1 MKKIYVL
8 DSGVVAKWFNEE
20 DYSKVAVRF
29 RDLYINGI
37 IELKE
42 PPILPFEVA
51 NTINRNLQLSSED
64 ALKAASS
71 LCTLVHN
78 SIELPCADDMKDI
91 MQIAR
96 QLGITFY
103 DAVYVHLAKKY
114 DATFITVDDELYE
127 KVRKIIKAFH
137 LAEALELI
145 NSLSSK

>member
-1 MKKIYVL
+1 MRRVYVL
-8 DSGVVAKWFNEE
+8 DSGVVATWFNEE
-20 DYSKVAVRF
+20 EYSKVAIRF
-29 RDLYINGI
+29 RDLYINGA

-71 LCTLVHN
+71 LCTLIRSSV
-78 SIELPCADDMKDI
+78 ELPCEDDMKNI

-96 QLGITFY
+96 ELGITFY
-103 DAVYVHLAKKY
+103 DAVYIHLAKKY
-114 DATFITVDDELYE
+114 DAIFITVDDELYE
-127 KVRKIIKAFH
+127 KARKIIKTFH

-145 NSLSSK
+145 NSIK

>member
-1 MKKIYVL
+1 MRRVYVL

-20 DYSKVAVRF
+20 EYSKVAIRF
-29 RDLYINGI
+29 RDLYINGA

-71 LCTLVHN
+71 LCTLIRSSV
-78 SIELPCADDMKDI
+78 ELPCEDDMKNI

-96 QLGITFY
+96 ELGITFY
-103 DAVYVHLAKKY
+103 DAVYIHLAKKY
-114 DATFITVDDELYE
+114 DAIFITVDDELYE
-127 KVRKIIKAFH
+127 KARKIIKTFH

-145 NSLSSK
+145 NSIK

>member
-1 MKKIYVL
+1 MKRVYVL

-20 DYSKVAVRF
+20 EYSKVAIRF
-29 RDLYINGI
+29 RDLYINGL

-64 ALKAASS
+64 ALKAAAS
-71 LCTLVHN
+71 LCTLIHN
-78 SIELPCADDMKDI
+78 SVELPCEDDMKNI

-96 QLGITFY
+96 ELGVTFY
-103 DAVYVHLAKKY
+103 DAVYIHLAKKY
-114 DATFITVDDELYE
+114 DAIFITVDDELYE
-127 KVRKIIKAFH
+127 KARKVIKTFH

-145 NSLSSK
+145 NSIK